1 MIKTYDIR
9 VTRRI
14 EKEDWMDMEIQAS
27 SEEEAIAEAKRQVNE
42 NVPEIAG
49 WTDIDKNDEGV
60 YDEYECSGTI
70 DDEEN
75 EE

>member
-1 MIKTYDIR
+1 MIKTYEVR

-27 SEEEAIAEAKRQVNE
+27 SEEEAIAEAKRQIAADGR
-42 NVPEIAG
+42 EIAG

-75 EE
+75 DE